1 MRLLSRY
8 LVRELLLSF
17 LAIVFVLLLILMAG
31 EIARLLSEALEG
43 RLSPDLVLKLVLL
56 KIPLALEM
64 LIPLGV
70 LLSVMLTF
78 GRLYH
83 EREMEVMSAS
93 GIGQGYFIRL
103 LLGIA
108 GILSVITLS
117 ISLFVS
123 PWVLQQERQ
132 LLAEGQLKVQIKA
145 LAGGRFT
152 PLSQSGGVFYAEKVS
167 AKGELNEVFISLRP
181 KDKPDVLITAPKG
194 HFQLAGDRTMLV
206 LEQGQFVEGGL
217 GSGRLAVNRFEQ
229 MSVWLPDW
237 QVRLSS
243 VQVQAMPTEQLLT
256 LLNDPKAGAQL
267 EWRVFTG
274 VSVVVMTLMGW
285 RLARVAPR
293 QGRYARMGYGLLFY
307 LLFTQLAIS
316 LRAEVQRGD
325 FSLFPGVFAM
335 LLLPLL
341 WWFPW
346 RDWWQKVQ
354 SK

>member
-1 MRLLSRY
+1 
-8 LVRELLLSF
+8 
-17 LAIVFVLLLILMAG
+17 
-31 EIARLLSEALEG
+31 
-43 RLSPDLVLKLVLL
+43 
-56 KIPLALEM
+56 
-64 LIPLGV
+64 
-70 LLSVMLTF
+70 
-78 GRLYH
+78 
-83 EREMEVMSAS
+83 
-93 GIGQGYFIRL
+93 
-103 LLGIA
+103 
-108 GILSVITLS
+108 
-117 ISLFVS
+117 
-123 PWVLQQERQ
+123 
-132 LLAEGQLKVQIKA
+132 
-145 LAGGRFT
+145 
-152 PLSQSGGVFYAEKVS
+152 VFYAEKVS